1 MVSKRLLA
9 METKMNQEIE
19 AAKRQ
24 ALAAAHNETT
34 RLLSERAEQERQQ
47 QADEQRRESML
58 HDQRERQRTIAE
70 AVLVQEKV
78 LYADM
83 ER

>member
-1 MVSKRLLA
+1 MTGESVDAMVSKRLLA

-34 RLLSERAEQERQQ
+34 RLLSERAEQ
-47 QADEQRRESML
+47 
-58 HDQRERQRTIAE
+58 
-70 AVLVQEKV
+70 
-78 LYADM
+78 
-83 ER
+83 